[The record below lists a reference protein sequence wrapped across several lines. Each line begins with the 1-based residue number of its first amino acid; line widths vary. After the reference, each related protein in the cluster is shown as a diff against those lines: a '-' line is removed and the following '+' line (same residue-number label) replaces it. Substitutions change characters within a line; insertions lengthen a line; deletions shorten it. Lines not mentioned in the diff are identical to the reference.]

1 MSITCDHN
9 IRNDHIT
16 IEEEY
21 IKQHFH
27 FNKQK
32 IFRRQEKK
40 KQKISRSS
48 YYTFLF
54 KKEEVNIPLKEETTI
69 NQIIIVFVLTN
80 SQII

>member
-40 KQKISRSS
+40 NRKYPEVVTI
-48 YYTFLF
+48 LF
-54 KKEEVNIPLKEETTI
+54 CSKKKKLIYL
-69 NQIIIVFVLTN
+69 
-80 SQII
+80 